1 MATLWATVEVPDAFI
16 EADLAFHRAV
26 FAACQNDLLLY
37 IHDVVSVAL
46 GAIRPLHTHSV
57 AHNRETLPTHQRVTE
72 AILRGHH
79 RKAEAAMREIVEGA
93 RADAVADRGEGTA
106 AR

>member
-1 MATLWATVEVPDAFI
+1 
-16 EADLAFHRAV
+16 V
-26 FAACQNDLLLY
+26 FAACQDDLLLY

-57 AHNRETLPTHQRVTE
+57 AHNRETLPTHQRVAE
-72 AILRGHH
+72 AIQRGHH

-93 RADAVADRGEGTA
+93 RADLMQGAEPHDR
-106 AR
+106 